1 MVEYTK
7 GQELIARSL
16 LDGPKTLM
24 EIKKKVDMD
33 ATDLNEG
40 LKQLIKVRVV
50 ERDGEKYN
58 LIEEVTK
65 ALDQNQAFEAVFII
79 EGISPEKD
87 ILEKRMKVL
96 EEKVRLHLKPKEIDI
111 ATPIQDEN
119 QWSMF
124 IECTIGFK
132 GIHELFNAIVS
143 YGPSSVEVTKPN
155 NVELDSYNLQ
165 RLASDLTSTIHY
177 YTSIILNSSMVITK
191 LKQENAQLKNDLA
204 KTLQS
209 ETQKTSKNSTSKATK
224 SD

>member
-24 EIKKKVDMD
+24 EIKKKVDME
-33 ATDLNEG
+33 ATDLNES

-87 ILEKRMKVL
+87 ILEKRMKVM
-96 EEKVRLHLKPKEIDI
+96 EEKIRLHLKPKEIDV
-111 ATPIQDEN
+111 AKPIQDEK

-124 IECTIGFK
+124 IECTVGFK
-132 GIHELFNAIVS
+132 GIHEFFNAIVS
-143 YGPSSVEVTKPN
+143 YGPSSVEVIKPKS
-155 NVELDSYNLQ
+155 VELDSYNLQ
-165 RLASDLTSTIHY
+165 RLISDLTSTIHY
-177 YTSIILNSSMVITK
+177 YTSVILNSSLVITK
-191 LKQENAQLKNDLA
+191 LKQENAKLRNDLA

-209 ETQKTSKNSTSKATK
+209 EKQKPSKNSTSKAIK